1 MPDGARPSAR
11 LRTPPRIAGM
21 SAYTHLNLKDDVEDS
36 ATKFGL
42 SPALE
47 SRFARQPLGLENS
60 GVSYLRLAPGVRAP
74 FGHTHKEQEEVYV
87 VVGGAGRIKLDD
99 EIVELKRWDA
109 LRIPPETMRNLEG
122 GPEGIELLLFGA
134 PNAGFGDAETVDGW
148 WTD

>member
-1 MPDGARPSAR
+1 MTIDPQRSVR
-11 LRTPPRIAGM
+11 QNRGM

-36 ATKFGL
+36 ATKFGMA
-42 SPALE
+42 PAME
-47 SRFARQPLGLENS
+47 ARFARGPLELEKSGL
-60 GVSYLRLAPGVRAP
+60 SYLRLAPGERAP
-74 FGHTHKEQEEVYV
+74 FGHNHKEQEEAYV

-99 EIVELKRWDA
+99 DILELRRWDA
-109 LRIPPETMRNLEG
+109 LRIAPDTMRNLEA

>member
-1 MPDGARPSAR
+1 
-11 LRTPPRIAGM
+11 M

-60 GVSYLRLAPGVRAP
+60 GVSYLRLAPGARAP